1 MRYGLFLSIAMTL
14 LACHREDKNRTEAR
28 EENKPNVLFI
38 YVDDLR
44 PELNI
49 YGAEH
54 IQSPNIDKLAS
65 QSSMFS
71 KAYCNV
77 PVCGAS
83 RASLLTGLRPGH
95 NRFIDYKTS
104 AEEEAPGI
112 IPLPEQFKNNGYTTV
127 SLGKIFH
134 NSRDYKHAWDTLW
147 KPKRVNYLTEE
158 NIKLSS
164 VKGKRGWPFEMA
176 DVADNAYKDGKT
188 VEVAIAELRRLKED
202 GKPFFMG
209 VGFYKPHLGFN
220 APKKYWDLYDP
231 KELNVPKSGLKPSN
245 APEVAFHNSG
255 ELKKY
260 HGIPQEGFVHDSIA
274 TKLVHG
280 YYACVSYMDAL
291 VGSIVSELE
300 SLDLAENT
308 IIVLCSDH
316 GYNLREHGMWNKHS
330 NFETSLRVPLIVKV
344 PGNNARHI
352 DEIVENVD
360 IYPTLC
366 DLAGLS
372 KPDHLEGNS
381 MLPLINNPKA
391 KSDGIAI
398 AKWFD
403 GVTLVT
409 DDYFYTEW
417 VSDQDSV
424 FARMLYDHSTD
435 PMEMNNLAENPELR
449 YLVDSLSALQR
460 LHRGDDFW
468 VEVPRERE
476 PVRW

>member
-1 MRYGLFLSIAMTL
+1 MRYGLLLSIAITL
-14 LACHREDKNRTEAR
+14 LACHQENRTEAR

-49 YGAEH
+49 YGAGH

-65 QSSMFS
+65 QSSLFA

-83 RASLLTGLRPGH
+83 RASLLTGLRPAY

-104 AEEEAPGI
+104 AEVEAPGI
-112 IPLPEQFKNNGYTTV
+112 ISLPEQFKNNGYTTV

-134 NSRDYKHAWDTLW
+134 NFRDYKHAWDTLW
-147 KPKRVNYLTEE
+147 RPKRINYLTEE

-164 VKGKRGWPFEMA
+164 VKGQRGWPFEMA
-176 DVADNAYKDGKT
+176 DVPDNVYKDGKT
-188 VEVAIAELRRLKED
+188 VEVAIAELRRLKDD

-231 KELNVPKSGLKPSN
+231 KELNVPKSGFRPSN

-255 ELKKY
+255 ELRKY
-260 HGIPQEGFVHDSIA
+260 YGIPLEGFVHDSIA

-300 SLDLAENT
+300 SLDLTDNT

-344 PGNNARHI
+344 PGSNARHI

-366 DLAGLS
+366 DIAGLS

-403 GVTLVT
+403 GITLVT
-409 DDYFYTEW
+409 DNYFYTEW
-417 VSDQDSV
+417 ISDQDSV
-424 FARMLYDHSTD
+424 YARMLYDHCTD
-435 PMEMNNLAENPELR
+435 PMEMNNLSKNPEFQS
-449 YLVDSLSALQR
+449 LVDSLSALQR
-460 LHRGDDFW
+460 LHRGEDFW
-468 VEVPRERE
+468 VEVSRERE